1 MRVDDGE
8 RIDGGTQMDPISPD
22 LRTVANLEDGDWK
35 ALGPGESILHLDDSL
50 RIGTGFHVYRL
61 EPGAS
66 STPHEHI
73 CDEHFLVLTATWWT
87 MTVSG
92 TAPATWSCFAEAHA
106 TTPGPRPAHDRR
118 LHRHKGEPLGA
129 YP

>member
-1 MRVDDGE
+1 MDDGE

-35 ALGPGESILHLDDSL
+35 TLGPGESILQLDDSL
-50 RIGTGFHVYRL
+50 RIGTGFNVYRL

-73 CDEHFLVLTATWWT
+73 CDEHFLVLDGDLVDHDGYRYGPGDMVMLRRGSRHNSRTETGCTISVFIATPE
-87 MTVSG
+87 VN
-92 TAPATWSCFAEAHA
+92 
-106 TTPGPRPAHDRR
+106 
-118 LHRHKGEPLGA
+118 L
-129 YP
+129 